1 MSGVAALAE
10 ELEALGYEVQI
21 VRSFAILDYE
31 VDIGPLDGTIIKLA
45 LDGSGHPHSPP
56 SGPYVSPWLL
66 PLRPDGSPAPLGG
79 VHDARQRDFPTE
91 IAGEWQYW
99 SRPFNEW
106 TAQGR
111 SAKAYLDVHLRR
123 LFAQLPAEAI
133 RSCAA

>member
-10 ELEALGYEVQI
+10 ELESLGYEVQI
-21 VRSFAILDYE
+21 VGSFAIIDYE
-31 VDIGPLDGTIIKLA
+31 VDVGPLDGTTIKLA
-45 LDGSGHPHSPP
+45 LEGSGHPHSPP

-79 VHDARQRDFPTE
+79 VHDARQRGFPAE
-91 IAGEWQYW
+91 IAGAWQYW

-106 TAQGR
+106 TLQGR

-123 LFAQLPAEAI
+123 LFAQLPADSI